1 MANNTIGQFIAALRK
16 ANGFTQQNVADRLNV
31 SNKAVSRWERDECA
45 PDLSLIPAIAEMFGV
60 TCDELLKGERMIG
73 GTPLE
78 RKEPK
83 VDKQVRSLINRSLS
97 SFKTLIWISLAVAIV
112 GLVCMFGI
120 AYGFYRPVIG
130 FAVMML
136 FESVAFVLTAIS
148 VSRLRDVKADN
159 EIFEM
164 ANRTQVEKFNGILGM
179 MSFTVFFAILA
190 VLLLSLPLI
199 LIGTGSGYINS
210 VLSIESY
217 MIFFI
222 GIVLLL
228 TLIWLKCKALYIAWI
243 TGETAVES
251 AKIELSE
258 SRRKMSFWQI
268 GLTLFS
274 GLAFFLAPYFDVRPR
289 ETNPLYTAAILLG
302 LGCLLIN
309 VISFVVFL
317 TKEKDDR
324 KDLILPGIRNILFI
338 PSAYMVSLTHY
349 VGWIS
354 TTEGATPNRYEFWE
368 TKYFGYALGLA
379 AVVIIVFAII
389 ELTINKNR
397 ISKTRAEKEISQ

>member
-31 SNKAVSRWERDECA
+31 SNKAVSRWERDEFA

-60 TCDELLKGERMIG
+60 TCDELLKGERMTS

-136 FESVAFVLTAIS
+136 FESVAFVLTAIA
-148 VSRLRDVKADN
+148 VSRLRNVKADN

-164 ANRTQVEKFNGILGM
+164 ANRTRVEKFNGTLGM

-199 LIGTGSGYINS
+199 LIGPGSGYINS

-228 TLIWLKCKALYIAWI
+228 TLIWLKCKGVYIAWI
-243 TGETAVES
+243 TGMQNGEE
-251 AKIELSE
+251 
-258 SRRKMSFWQI
+258 
-268 GLTLFS
+268 
-274 GLAFFLAPYFDVRPR
+274 
-289 ETNPLYTAAILLG
+289 
-302 LGCLLIN
+302 
-309 VISFVVFL
+309 
-317 TKEKDDR
+317 
-324 KDLILPGIRNILFI
+324 
-338 PSAYMVSLTHY
+338 
-349 VGWIS
+349 
-354 TTEGATPNRYEFWE
+354 
-368 TKYFGYALGLA
+368 
-379 AVVIIVFAII
+379 
-389 ELTINKNR
+389 
-397 ISKTRAEKEISQ
+397 